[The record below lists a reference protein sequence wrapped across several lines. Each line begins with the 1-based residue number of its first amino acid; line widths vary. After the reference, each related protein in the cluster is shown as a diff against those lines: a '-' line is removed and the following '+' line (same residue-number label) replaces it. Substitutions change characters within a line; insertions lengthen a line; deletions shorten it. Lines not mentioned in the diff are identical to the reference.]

1 MPVDFRA
8 SQLQTNKI
16 IASGSTGTPSNALL
30 LIYPITRQDAG
41 TPNQGIIN
49 TAGAFGLGG
58 IGTDVFMYVSGGIGQ
73 KGVSASNSITVFGG
87 DLHVSGN
94 FSYQGSAPFA
104 TSSFFRLGV
113 VDYASTLS
121 TASQPEVIG
130 QVVFSANEFSGTL
143 TLRGMLSSTAPATTA
158 SVKFWNLTSGAYV
171 DIAGVGQNTLSVVG
185 LTPILTSSVNLI
197 GASGFSTSSQH
208 VYELQLFTNTGSATA
223 YAGGWELRPSGTFA
237 ALTLS
242 YSTSSAFYTSGTWVE
257 GIPSPRLRT
266 TASVALHTS
275 FAQEMGADVF
285 FFVSGSIS
293 SGSAAARNAVFG
305 GTLITSGNLGFR
317 NPAVPPGRG
326 AISLNTQGD
335 LIFSDGNN
343 PDGWSLTQLA
353 VSGSAGAGSGFPE
366 LQNVAGAVTLA
377 STASTMVGQF
387 LYNPTEFDTTP
398 TNARLRA
405 VFAVTAPPQTA
416 SLRLY
421 NLTSAS
427 YVHIG
432 GIGLIDIFS
441 TASNPTFIT
450 SSNLVGATN
459 FSTASAL
466 YEVQISS
473 SLSGSTIIHGN
484 TWFFLDA

>member
-16 IASGSTGTPSNALL
+16 IASGSTGTGTNALL
-30 LIYPITRQDAG
+30 LIYPISKQNTSSL
-41 TPNQGIIN
+41 NQGFIN
-49 TAGAFGLGG
+49 LAAFNTSS
-58 IGTDVFMYVSGGIGQ
+58 IGSDVFMYVSGGIAQ
-73 KGVSASNSITVFGG
+73 KGVSASNSISVFGG

-94 FSYQGSAPFA
+94 LSVNGSLPFA
-104 TSSFFRLGV
+104 TSSFFRLGL
-113 VDYASTLS
+113 VDYASTIS
-121 TASQPEVIG
+121 TSSSPEVVG
-130 QVVFSANEFSGTL
+130 QVIFSANEFSGTL
-143 TLRGMLSSTAPATTA
+143 TLRGMLSSTSTTTTA
-158 SVKFWNLTSGAYV
+158 SVKFWNLTSGTYV
-171 DIAGVGQNTLSVVG
+171 DIAGTGQTTLSVIG
-185 LTPILTSSVNLI
+185 LVPVLTSSVNLI
-197 GASGFSTSSQH
+197 GANGFSTSSQH
-208 VYELQLFTNTGSATA
+208 VYELQLFTSTGSATA

-242 YSTSSAFYTSGTWVE
+242 YSTSSTTFTSGSWIE
-257 GIPSPRLRT
+257 GSPSPRLRT

-275 FAQEMGADVF
+275 FAEEMGADVF
-285 FFVSGSIS
+285 FFVSGSIA
-293 SGSAAARNAVFG
+293 SGSATSRNTVFG

-326 AISLNTQGD
+326 SISLNPQGS
-335 LIFSDGNN
+335 LTFFDGDN
-343 PDGWSLTQLA
+343 PQGWSLTQLA
-353 VSGSAGAGSGFPE
+353 VSGAAGAGTGFPE
-366 LQNVAGAVTLA
+366 LQMVAAAVTLA

-387 LYNPTEFDTTP
+387 QYNPTEFDTTP
-398 TNARLRA
+398 TNARLRTI
-405 VFAVTAPPQTA
+405 FAVTSPPQTA

-432 GIGLIDIFS
+432 GAGLIDIFS

-473 SLSGSTIIHGN
+473 SLSGSAIIHGN
-484 TWFFLDA
+484 TIFFLDA